1 MDGRWPKGR
10 VSAMLIFVV
19 VEKNSIGS
27 IYELGRLF
35 LTSFHC
41 ICHIKNGDCNRNNG
55 VSFTRI
61 GTKFMTVCF
70 LPY

>member
-35 LTSFHC
+35 LP
-41 ICHIKNGDCNRNNG
+41 
-55 VSFTRI
+55 FTAFVI
-61 GTKFMTVCF
+61 SKMVIVTVIMA
-70 LPY
+70 